1 MTSHDSLFPVACY
14 VHLGADIP
22 KHLVAS
28 LIRHHSLFPD
38 QDMILVKSKDHTFEL
53 PAYVSVFCVDDS
65 KLESELFEKMSMNL
79 DFHFRGG
86 FWKYTLQRFFA
97 MNELH
102 KTIPIRPI
110 THIESDVLVMP
121 NFPWTTFYNLPKLA
135 WLKVNSEIDV
145 AAIVHFPSAEMTE
158 IFAREVSKL
167 AEHNPRINDMQALH
181 EIAKTVNS
189 LHSYLPSVPNSK
201 NFNSYGVEP
210 KGGYSQDYFGG
221 IFDPAY
227 LGLWYFGQDPKNSFG
242 LRTRY
247 VGDDSHDLAAA
258 NMHLSYQ
265 DNQLITQD
273 GVEVFSLHLHA
284 KYLPLFGAK
293 WEAALTKGLN
303 EAKSRRNKYSF
314 HIKPMLQA
322 LQSRKPHQTIWIL
335 IAMVPGLGK
344 LRRIRAFESIKNYFK
359 RLLRIQ

>member
-1 MTSHDSLFPVACY
+1 MTSSDKLFPIACY

-22 KHLVAS
+22 KHLVAG
-28 LIRHHSLFPD
+28 LIRHHSLFPN
-38 QDMILVKSKDHTFEL
+38 QDIILVKSKNQSFNL
-53 PAYVSVFCVDDS
+53 PSYVTVFSVDDS
-65 KLESELFEKMSMNL
+65 ELESELFEKMSMNL

-97 MNELH
+97 VNELH
-102 KTIPIRPI
+102 KTIPTRPI

-121 NFPWTTFYNLPKLA
+121 NFPWSIFYGLPKLA

-145 AAIVHFPSAEMTE
+145 AAIVHFPSAELTE
-158 IFAREVSKL
+158 IFAREVMKL
-167 AEHNPRINDMQALH
+167 AEHNPRINDMQVLH
-181 EIAKTVNS
+181 EIATNVNS
-189 LHSYLPSVPNSK
+189 LHTYLPSVPNSDDI
-201 NFNSYGVEP
+201 NN
-210 KGGYSQDYFGG
+210 FGG
-221 IFDPAY
+221 IFDPLN

-247 VGDDSHDLAAA
+247 VGDDSHELAAA
-258 NMHLSYQ
+258 STHLSYR

-293 WEAALTKGLN
+293 WGEALIKGLN
-303 EAKSRRNKYSF
+303 QAKMKRNKYSF
-314 HIKPMLQA
+314 HIDSMLQA

-335 IAMVPGLGK
+335 IAMVPGLAK
-344 LRRIRAFESIKNYFK
+344 LRRIPAVESIKDYLK

>member
-1 MTSHDSLFPVACY
+1 MTSNSSSSPIACY

-22 KHLVAS
+22 KHLVAG
-28 LIRHHSLFPD
+28 LTRHHSLFPN
-38 QDMILVKSKDHTFEL
+38 QEIILVKSKDQTFDL
-53 PAYVSVFCVDDS
+53 PSYVTVFSVNDS
-65 KLESELFEKMSMNL
+65 ELESELFEKMSMNL

-97 MNELH
+97 VNELH
-102 KTIPIRPI
+102 KTIPNRPI

-121 NFPWTTFYNLPKLA
+121 NFPWGAFYNLPKLA

-145 AAIVHFPSAEMTE
+145 AAIVHFPSAELTE
-158 IFAREVSKL
+158 IFAREVAKL
-167 AEHNPRINDMQALH
+167 AEQNPIINDMQALH
-181 EIAKTVNS
+181 EIATTLTS
-189 LHSYLPSVPNSK
+189 LHTYLPSVPSSEDIN
-201 NFNSYGVEP
+201 N
-210 KGGYSQDYFGG
+210 FGG
-221 IFDPAY
+221 IFDPLN

-258 NMHLSYQ
+258 NMHLSYK
-265 DNQLITQD
+265 DNHLITQD

-284 KYLPLFGAK
+284 KYLPLFRAK
-293 WEAALTKGLN
+293 WEAELIKGLN
-303 EAKSRRNKYSF
+303 EAKLKRKKYSF
-314 HIKPMLQA
+314 HVKPMLQA
-322 LQSRKPHQTIWIL
+322 LQSRKPHQTLWIL

-344 LRRIRAFESIKNYFK
+344 LRRIRAFESMKNYFK